1 MDFMVTRVINP
12 IDHLSRVGVD
22 PASIPIFENKGEFIS
37 LLIYDVPVIAA
48 NVIKQEMLAAG
59 GDAAVHRQAITHR
72 VDHTHVLTMG
82 TLAQHKKLIEKLSMM
97 HYWNLDKIAK
107 DIERCLFGRIPDHID
122 LPSGKKI
129 KFDRTLIMG
138 IVNVTPDSFYAA
150 SRIKKDELLD
160 RIARMI
166 KEGVDIIDI
175 GGESTRPGS
184 DRIAEEE
191 ELNRVIPTVELVKKN
206 FDVLVSVDT
215 YKAKVAEEAL
225 KIGAEIVN
233 DISALRFD
241 PNMIEVVKKY
251 RPVVVLMHMKG
262 EPKTMQENPYYE
274 DVVKEIL
281 YFFKE
286 RIEFLREIG
295 MDDRIII
302 DPGIGFGKRLED
314 NLEIIKR
321 ISEFKSLKKPVL
333 IGASRKSF
341 IGKILGDV
349 PPEERLYGTLAV
361 TALCVMNNVN
371 IVRVHDIEENHHV
384 IKMIEAIRG
393 NIGRS
398 IVIQ

>member
-191 ELNRVIPTVELVKKN
+191 ELNRVIPAVELVKKN

-393 NIGRS
+393 NISRS

>member
-1 MDFMVTRVINP
+1 M
-12 IDHLSRVGVD
+12 
-22 PASIPIFENKGEFIS
+22 
-37 LLIYDVPVIAA
+37 IAA

-191 ELNRVIPTVELVKKN
+191 ELNRVIPAVELVK
-206 FDVLVSVDT
+206 
-215 YKAKVAEEAL
+215 
-225 KIGAEIVN
+225 
-233 DISALRFD
+233 
-241 PNMIEVVKKY
+241 
-251 RPVVVLMHMKG
+251 
-262 EPKTMQENPYYE
+262 
-274 DVVKEIL
+274 
-281 YFFKE
+281 
-286 RIEFLREIG
+286 
-295 MDDRIII
+295 
-302 DPGIGFGKRLED
+302 
-314 NLEIIKR
+314 R
-321 ISEFKSLKKPVL
+321 ISMFWSQWIRIKP
-333 IGASRKSF
+333 R
-341 IGKILGDV
+341 
-349 PPEERLYGTLAV
+349 
-361 TALCVMNNVN
+361 
-371 IVRVHDIEENHHV
+371 
-384 IKMIEAIRG
+384 
-393 NIGRS
+393 
-398 IVIQ
+398 

>member
-191 ELNRVIPTVELVKKN
+191 ELNRVIPAVELVKKN